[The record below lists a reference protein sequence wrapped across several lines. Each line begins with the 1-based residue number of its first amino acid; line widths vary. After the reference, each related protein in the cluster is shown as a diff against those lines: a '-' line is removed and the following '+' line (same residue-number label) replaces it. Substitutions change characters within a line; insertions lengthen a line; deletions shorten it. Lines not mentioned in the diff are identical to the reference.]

1 MAYYESA
8 NASCFGGVEP
18 RGNEDLETYVDSI
31 LPGTFRPSFGEDLD
45 ARRSLDLD
53 LGAASL
59 WPDDSRDE
67 LDACLDFSGKKAS
80 GFTSA
85 MSYHGR
91 DYSSVCD
98 VLGEETNGL
107 DLSDGPLLLDSDQRL
122 QDSGHSL
129 GAASSPSS
137 RKGYRHRHT
146 RKYLRDERLRKERNR
161 ELNNEASVLYREKQR
176 TATSKKEKQLQHLQQ
191 ENDQLCKKLELLTVQ
206 SDWCHD
212 VYVKYN
218 SYFPNPF
225 EEASQELNYGAR
237 NNA

>member
-1 MAYYESA
+1 MASYYGSTG
-8 NASCFGGVEP
+8 ASCFGGVEP

-91 DYSSVCD
+91 DYSVSLVC
-98 VLGEETNGL
+98 LF
-107 DLSDGPLLLDSDQRL
+107 DLLKIKYCKEDDLWSD
-122 QDSGHSL
+122 
-129 GAASSPSS
+129 SSMKIAPTCCLFFS
-137 RKGYRHRHT
+137 
-146 RKYLRDERLRKERNR
+146 EC
-161 ELNNEASVLYREKQR
+161 V
-176 TATSKKEKQLQHLQQ
+176 
-191 ENDQLCKKLELLTVQ
+191 
-206 SDWCHD
+206 
-212 VYVKYN
+212 
-218 SYFPNPF
+218 
-225 EEASQELNYGAR
+225 
-237 NNA
+237 

>member
-1 MAYYESA
+1 MASYYGSTG
-8 NASCFGGVEP
+8 ASCFGGVEP
-18 RGNEDLETYVDSI
+18 RGNEDLETYVDSV
-31 LPGTFRPSFGEDLD
+31 LPGPFRPSFGEDLD

-67 LDACLDFSGKKAS
+67 LNACLDFSRHRGAGFSS
-80 GFTSA
+80 GVP
-85 MSYHGR
+85 YKDQ
-91 DYSSVCD
+91 DYLSVCD
-98 VLGEETNGL
+98 VLGEADGDLN
-107 DLSDGPLLLDSDQRL
+107 LSDGPLLLDSDQRL

-146 RKYLRDERLRKERNR
+146 RKYLQDERLRKERNR
-161 ELNNEASVLYREKQR
+161 ELNNEASVLYRERKR

-212 VYVKYN
+212 AYEKYN
-218 SYFPNPF
+218 DYFAGPLDDAF
-225 EEASQELNYGAR
+225 G
-237 NNA
+237 